1 MSQRKI
7 KSAIGKLRG
16 ESVSS
21 FIFKE
26 SLYIIKTNICYVIE
40 YRAHIANIQPYLSHI
55 SDDLKSKSPLEAYV
69 FHCLL
74 HENHILTFQ

>member
-1 MSQRKI
+1 MFNLCDCSLISLRLKTKFQNTEVENYDMSQRKI
-7 KSAIGKLRG
+7 KSAIGRLRG
-16 ESVSS
+16 ERVSS

-55 SDDLKSKSPLEAYV
+55 
-69 FHCLL
+69 
-74 HENHILTFQ
+74 

>member
-1 MSQRKI
+1 MSLSTELTLQT
-7 KSAIGKLRG
+7 
-16 ESVSS
+16 
-21 FIFKE
+21 F
-26 SLYIIKTNICYVIE
+26 N
-40 YRAHIANIQPYLSHI
+40 HIYHI